1 MLNYVISILI
11 WEYMCRA
18 GEFNLSSAVLVV
30 QLTTPDDS
38 DNTDLPENGNLQL
51 KFDNVPKVQFCIS
64 HMT

>member
-1 MLNYVISILI
+1 
-11 WEYMCRA
+11 MCRA

-51 KFDNVPKVQFCIS
+51 KFDNVPKVQFCI
-64 HMT
+64 